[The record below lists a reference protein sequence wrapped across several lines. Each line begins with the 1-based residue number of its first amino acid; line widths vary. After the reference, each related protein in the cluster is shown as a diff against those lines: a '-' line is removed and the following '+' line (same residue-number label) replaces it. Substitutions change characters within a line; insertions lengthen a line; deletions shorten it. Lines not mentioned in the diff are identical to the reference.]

1 MLVKLQSQECWSSS
15 RELSLFDFVS
25 CSLLFRGAILSGCK
39 DKSSCGEGRGR
50 HDVDFGKIPLIS
62 SENSVGFGRPCA
74 NTLC

>member
-15 RELSLFDFVS
+15 RGLSLFDFVS
-25 CSLLFRGAILSGCK
+25 CSLLFTGAILSGCK